1 MAVQPYTISVS
12 DDVLEDLRHRLNH
25 VRWPDEIPGAEWDY
39 GSNLDYIKELVAY
52 WRDGFDWRNAEAGL
66 NAFANFYTTIEGQ
79 GIHFIHEKGK
89 GPNPMPIIVTHGWPG
104 SIYEMHKIIPM
115 LADPA
120 SHGGDPADSFD
131 VIVPSMPGYGFSA
144 QTRERGVNTRRIAE
158 LWDKLMADELGY
170 QRYAAQGGDWGAG
183 VTARLG
189 FHHANHVLGIH
200 TTSVTQAIPYQGASL
215 EGLGRRE
222 RLEQVIGT
230 PQGGYR
236 RDFAATLSDD
246 ELAMIDQRVSW
257 AAAEGGYGHIQG
269 TKPQTLAYGLNDSP
283 VGLCAWIVEKYRTWS
298 DCNGDVESVLHQG
311 RPPDHRHD
319 LLGDPDHQLQHPPL
333 LREQSH
339 APGTSAPT
347 IRLEYP
353 VPSPCFPKELS
364 TPPRSWAERTCNVQR
379 WTEMDSGGHFAAL
392 EKPAEL
398 VSDMREFFRGLR

>member
-1 MAVQPYTISVS
+1 MAVQPYTINVS
-12 DDVLEDLRHRLNH
+12 DEVLEDLRHRLNH

-52 WRDGFDWRNAEAGL
+52 WQDGFDWRKAEAGL

-115 LADPA
+115 LTDPA

-131 VIVPSMPGYGFSA
+131 VVVPSMPGYGFSA
-144 QTRERGVNTRRIAE
+144 QTRDRGVNTRRIAE
-158 LWDKLMADELGY
+158 LWDILMADELGY

-189 FHHANHVLGIH
+189 YHHANHVLGIH

-215 EGLGRRE
+215 EGLSTRE

-236 RDFAATLSDD
+236 RDFASTLSDE
-246 ELAMIDQRVSW
+246 ELGMIDQRVSW
-257 AAAEGGYGHIQG
+257 QAAEGGYAHIQG

-298 DCNGDVESVLHQG
+298 DCNGDVESVYTK
-311 RPPDHRHD
+311 DD
-319 LLGDPDHQLQHPPL
+319 LLTTVMIYWVTQTINSSTRLYYENSRTPWYFGPDDQI
-333 LREQSH
+333 
-339 APGTSAPT
+339 G
-347 IRLEYP
+347 
-353 VPSPCFPKELS
+353 VPCAIAVFPKELS
-364 TPPRSWAERTCNVQR
+364 TPPRSWAERTYNVQR

-398 VSDMREFFRGLR
+398 VNDMREFFRGLR